1 MKKIF
6 PALVLISLGLLVFVP
21 VQAATTEGVLTGCTL
36 TVEAAKVG
44 DCAALNTRCD
54 FDDNPDCGI
63 CCFLQTL
70 YKVTDWFFVILIA
83 LAGIFVIMG
92 SMNLLMSGGDPS
104 KVASGRQYVI
114 YAIIGLIV
122 GFLARAIPAIVK
134 LAVGA

>member
-6 PALVLISLGLLVFVP
+6 SVLTLISLGLLVFIP
-21 VQAATTEGVLTGCTL
+21 VQAATEGVLEGCTL

-44 DCAALNTRCD
+44 DCEELDTVCN
-54 FDDNPDCGI
+54 FDENPDCGI

-83 LAGIFVIMG
+83 LAGLFVIIG

-104 KVASGRQYVI
+104 KVAAGRQYVI

-134 LAVGA
+134 LIVGA